1 MIFISHFCIIDVK
14 LMYFSIKTKKI
25 DVLETSKTP
34 ILRWLRRLDLNQRPS
49 GYENQKVV
57 SLYLESTNYSHKTV
71 FSFTENTVFFIT
83 FRVI

>member
-14 LMYFSIKTKKI
+14 LMYFSIKKKKI

-49 GYENQKVV
+49 GYEGFTQEIPLIP
-57 SLYLESTNYSHKTV
+57 SLRQTFNYGCT
-71 FSFTENTVFFIT
+71 
-83 FRVI
+83 